1 MQNLCTDYQNLCDE
15 FKTQFAMTT
24 SYHAKNRMQQ
34 RAITP
39 FAIEQISQ
47 FGQII
52 YKQGLKFKY
61 LPKKTIKLF
70 YPPHLQQELQDI
82 MILVANNGTVITTY
96 RNENAVKH
104 VQKKCKRLS
113 KYRNWNN
120 QPFSRNNPYQ
130 FAA

>member
-1 MQNLCTDYQNLCDE
+1 
-15 FKTQFAMTT
+15 MTT
-24 SYHAKNRMQQ
+24 TYHAKNRMQQ
-34 RAITP
+34 RAITSY
-39 FAIEQISQ
+39 AIEQISQ

-70 YPPHLQQELQDI
+70 YPPHLQQELQDV
-82 MILVANNGTVITTY
+82 MILVANDGTVITTY

-113 KYRNWNN
+113 KYRNWKNN
-120 QPFSRNNPYQ
+120 TPYQ